1 MPTIALLNQAGDK
14 VKDLVLNDD
23 IFGIEPNQQVV
34 YDVVNCQRAA
44 MRQGTH
50 DVKNRS
56 EVRGGGKK
64 PWRQKGTGRA
74 RQGSIRA
81 PQWRGGG
88 IVFGPTP
95 RSYAFKLNKK
105 VKQLGMKSVLSYK
118 VKNEKFVAVDT
129 IVFES
134 RKTKDFIKFLDNVKA
149 NGKTLVVCTKDEL
162 TENAI
167 SSARNIADVFL
178 TSCDNCSVYEI
189 LCFDKLVITE
199 KAVAYF
205 EEVLK

>member
-1 MPTIALLNQAGDK
+1 MPTIALLNQSGEK
-14 VKDLVLNDD
+14 VKDLELNDN

-50 DVKNRS
+50 DTKGRS
-56 EVRGGGKK
+56 EVRGGGRK

-88 IVFGPTP
+88 TVFGPTP

-105 VKQLGMKSVLSYK
+105 VKQLGLKSVLSYK
-118 VKNEKFVAVDT
+118 VKENNLVAVDAIKFDEIKTKNFVSFLENIKVSGKT
-129 IVFES
+129 IV
-134 RKTKDFIKFLDNVKA
+134 
-149 NGKTLVVCTKDEL
+149 VCSPEEL
-162 TENAI
+162 TKNAVY
-167 SSARNIADVFL
+167 SASNIANVFL
-178 TSCDNCSVYEI
+178 TPVTNASVYEI
-189 LCFDKLVITE
+189 LCYKNLVLTQAAI
-199 KAVAYF
+199 AYY